1 MPKSLRAS
9 ICLFFLLLVAA
20 TGAAAQTSTSRIT
33 GTVTDTAGAVVVG
46 ATVTALNEATGIRQ
60 TQTTTDAGLYSFAS
74 LPVGKYTIT
83 VEKAGF
89 KTSKQTGN
97 VLEVN
102 TPLTADVTL
111 AAGEVSEVITVQAGA
126 EQLQTS
132 NAVIGNV
139 VEQKAIEELPL
150 NGRNP
155 LTLITL
161 EPGVT
166 QRSAGGAGS
175 GIHVNGS
182 RDRAYNVTIDGIEA
196 NESSVPNPVSNL
208 YRLNPD
214 NVQEYKVT
222 TNNATAEEGRNS
234 GASISVSTRS
244 GTNDLHGNVFYF
256 LRNDALNSNEFFAN
270 ANGQAKPVIKL
281 NQFGGEA
288 GGPIIRN
295 KTFFFGSIQDN
306 QVSFTQPV
314 DQTFG
319 VPVVYTASARA
330 GVFRYFV
337 PDPAHPLVINGVTI
351 TRNNN
356 LLVDPFT
363 GQLRSGVSLCATAT
377 SIGCVRTYDA
387 RAASNNTRGLQPDSA
402 IAAIINPYPLPNNFS
417 VGGDGLNTAA
427 FLWNPP
433 TQIKGPNYMARVD
446 HTFNQNNSLFVRFL
460 FSNYNTLKGDP
471 LNGRPQVFPGDFPP
485 LGEVFRRTHNLAISY
500 RRVLSP
506 RVINEFTAGYARF
519 DFLFTQGE
527 ADPRF
532 PDVPPFTF
540 NSISAPFNNTPR
552 TARNVTTPQF
562 LDNLSVVS
570 GAHIWRMGT
579 NVRFYRH
586 VDQRGQPGG
595 INVTPAIDFATSRRN
610 PFTSDGFTAAAG
622 INSTDNTTL
631 GGLVNN
637 LFGLPARIQQTFIGN
652 LHDDAFLPF
661 KVGNTVTLFDEQH
674 KLNQY
679 NFYVQDEWKVRSN
692 LTLDYGVRW
701 EINPA
706 ATTVGGDVLRAAT
719 PIQAGP
725 TTFVR
730 AKTWYDISKWKNI
743 GPRVGLAYSPNWK
756 SGFMHALFGDSG
768 KSVIRAGYGIAY
780 DTISSFQ
787 VTAAAGRVPGLLVT
801 CSSTFPFTTAT
812 NGCAPPPSTTIAS
825 GFPQTLNPPT
835 TKPSTFLT
843 LPAQLFSNAPPISVF
858 APEMKTP
865 TVHEWSVSLQ
875 RELPGGFVAQAAY
888 VGRAG
893 NHLFMAYNINQVN
906 ADPIIP
912 SFLAMRQNR
921 RAGCRPD
928 GTGCPAGTTGVTP
941 ALLGQLTAAGLSA
954 SAAATFLNSSTT
966 TGELDINNA
975 GSFASRIED
984 TTLALHLRPNQQ
996 FGVITYLDNS
1006 GASNYHAAQFT
1017 LRRHFSTGLGLSM
1030 AYTFGK
1036 SIDDQSV
1043 DPVGS
1048 SSGGGLSTTNSRTPI
1063 DDRNFREERARS
1075 DFDRTH
1081 IFTSAAVWE
1090 LPVGSGK
1097 RFLRDSPGWVNQV
1110 LGGWTING
1118 IFLAMSGEPFSV
1130 RSGSRTSNSG
1140 HESRAVLLDPS
1151 VRAQLQ
1157 NVPGIVGPVVFANTN
1172 AFAIPEPGSNGSGR
1186 NIFVAPGYWNLD
1198 LSFVKMFRLTER
1210 FRVQFRTEMF
1220 NALNHPNFDNPR
1232 DASVGSPSIL
1242 SSVFAQTCCAA
1253 VAPPSTQTI
1262 IQTGESARVIQFGLK
1277 LQF

>member
-1 MPKSLRAS
+1 MSHAIRVT
-9 ICLFFLLLVAA
+9 ICLATLFLFSA
-20 TGAAAQTSTSRIT
+20 GAPAQTGTSRIT
-33 GTVTDTAGAVVVG
+33 GTVTDTTGAVVQG
-46 ATVTALNEATGIRQ
+46 ATVTALNEATGIAQ
-60 TQTTTDAGLYSFAS
+60 TQTTTDAGLYAFPS

-83 VEKAGF
+83 VEKTGF
-89 KTSKQTGN
+89 KTAKRTAN
-97 VLEVN
+97 ILEVN
-102 TPLTADVTL
+102 TPLTADMTL
-111 AAGEVSEVITVQAGA
+111 AAGEVSEVVTVQAGA

-166 QRSAGGAGS
+166 QRSFGGAGS

-234 GASISVSTRS
+234 GASISVSTRA
-244 GTNDLHGNVFYF
+244 GTNDLHGNIFYF

-270 ANGQAKPVIKL
+270 ANGQPKPVIKL

-288 GGPIIRN
+288 GGPIVKN

-306 QVSFTQPV
+306 QVKFTQPV

-319 VPVVYTASARA
+319 VPIVYTSAARS
-330 GVFRYFV
+330 GIFRYFV

-351 TRNNN
+351 TRNSN

-363 GQLRSGVSLCATAT
+363 GQLHSGVSLCATPTA
-377 SIGCVRTYDA
+377 IGCVRTYDV
-387 RAASNNTRGLQPDSA
+387 RAGANNTRGLALDTA
-402 IAAIINPYPLPNNFS
+402 VAAIINPYPLPNNFS

-446 HTFNQNNSLFVRFL
+446 HTFNQNNSMFVRFL
-460 FSNYNTLKGDP
+460 FSDYNTLKGDP

-506 RVINEFTAGYARF
+506 RIVNEFTAGYARF

-532 PDVPPFTF
+532 PDTPPFDF
-540 NSISAPFNNTPR
+540 NSLSEPFNNTPR
-552 TARNVTTPQF
+552 TARAVTTPQF

-595 INVTPAIDFATSRRN
+595 VNVTPAIDLATSRRN
-610 PFTSDGFTAAAG
+610 PFTSDGFTAASG

-631 GGLVNN
+631 GGLINN
-637 LFGLPARIQQTFIGN
+637 LFGLPARIQQTFISN
-652 LHDDAFLPF
+652 LRDDAFLPF
-661 KVGNTVTLFDEQH
+661 KVGNSVTLFDEQH

-679 NFYVQDEWKVRSN
+679 NFYFQDEWKVRTN
-692 LTLDYGVRW
+692 LTLDYGARW

-725 TTFVR
+725 TAFVK

-743 GPRVGLAYSPNWK
+743 GPRVGLAYSPAWK
-756 SGFMHALFGDSG
+756 SGFLRSLSG
-768 KSVIRAGYGIAY
+768 GPDRSVIRAGYGIAY

-812 NGCAPPPSTTIAS
+812 NGCTPPPNTTIGG

-835 TKPSTFLT
+835 VKPSSFLT
-843 LPAQLFSNAPPISVF
+843 LPSQLFSNAPPVTVF
-858 APEMKTP
+858 APQMKTP
-865 TVHEWSVSLQ
+865 TVHEWSVSWQ

-893 NHLFMAYNINQVN
+893 NRLFMAYNINQIN

-912 SFLAMRQNR
+912 SFLVMRQNR
-921 RAGCRPD
+921 RNGCRPD
-928 GTGCPAGTTGVTP
+928 GTGCPTGVTGTTP

-954 SAAATFLNSSTT
+954 SAAASFLNSSTT

-996 FGVITYLDNS
+996 FSTITYLDNS

-1017 LRRHFSTGLGLSM
+1017 LRRRFSTGLGITA

-1036 SIDDQSV
+1036 SIDNQSV
-1043 DPVGS
+1043 DPVGA

-1075 DFDRTH
+1075 DFDRRH

-1090 LPVGSGK
+1090 LPVGRGK
-1097 RFLRDSPGWVNQV
+1097 RFLRDAPGWVNQT

-1118 IFLAMSGEPFSV
+1118 IFLAMSGEPFAV

-1140 HESRAVLLDPS
+1140 HESRAVVVDPS

-1157 NVPGIVGPVVFANTN
+1157 NVPGIVGPVVFTNTN

-1186 NIFVAPGYWNLD
+1186 NIFTAPGYWNLD
-1198 LSFVKMFRLTER
+1198 LSFVKQFALTER
-1210 FRVQFRTEMF
+1210 FKLQFRTEMF

-1242 SSVFAQTCCAA
+1242 SSVFAQTCCAT